1 MPVRMVLPAL
11 PPRADSFA
19 LRFRAVTGKPVAWAT
34 ILVRRNMVKQPN
46 IVFILS
52 DQHRADCLGRVNP
65 VVQTPNLD
73 ALASRGV
80 SFPDAVCQ
88 GPMCV
93 PSRHSLMTGLYP
105 SQVGVRHNTQCFP
118 KEGRLPVPTLPERLR
133 AAGYRTAGFG
143 KTHWRVGECRGV
155 PFGAE
160 PLGRGGFDVRAVLA
174 AKEREAGC
182 RAYEDEADPEVWEAL
197 CREQA
202 AGGPGG
208 QRVPGYLGRTSEVPA
223 EAHGESWLLR
233 QACAFLEEHDTGRQ
247 PFFLYFSCDVPH
259 PAFTVPPGYEERYR
273 LEDIELPEQPPE
285 GAELVEHTPFG
296 LMNRAEWSRLG
307 EMERRRG
314 LLRYYAYCS
323 YMDDLAGGLAEA
335 LEATGQLENTLIVYT
350 SDHGEMLGE
359 RNYRFAK
366 CCLYEGGLRVPLIA
380 AGPGTVAPD
389 EGGRVDDRPAEL
401 VDLAP
406 TFLRAAGCG
415 LAGTAGITGPGFV
428 RRAAADRKFRRV
440 ARRGLPRARANG
452 ALLCLAQRGMETHPD
467 LAGIRMGRVGAIGR
481 GTRRTLQ
488 PAGGSGRVAQPL
500 RSAGIAR
507 CPGKADPGS
516 SDVSGLPMGEISV
529 GALAVS
535 GFSRPGESGD

>member
-1 MPVRMVLPAL
+1 M
-11 PPRADSFA
+11 
-19 LRFRAVTGKPVAWAT
+19 T
-34 ILVRRNMVKQPN
+34 NQPN
-46 IVFILS
+46 ILFILS

-65 VVQTPNLD
+65 VVKTPHLD

-80 SFPDAVCQ
+80 AFSDAVCQ

-105 SQVGVRHNTQCFP
+105 SQLGVRHNTQCFP
-118 KEGRLPVPTLPERLR
+118 KEGRLPAPTLPERLR
-133 AAGYRTAGFG
+133 AAGYRTAGYG

-155 PFGAE
+155 PFGAA
-160 PLGRGGFDVRAVLA
+160 PLGRRGFDVRAVLA
-174 AKEREAGC
+174 AKEREGDC

-223 EAHGESWLLR
+223 EAHGESWLAR
-233 QACAFLEEHDTGRQ
+233 QARAFLEGHEAGRQ

-259 PAFTVPPGYEERYR
+259 PTFMVPPGYEDRYR
-273 LEDIELPEQPPE
+273 LDGIELPEQPPE
-285 GAELVEHTPFG
+285 GAELAEHTPFG

-307 EMERRRG
+307 ETERRRG

-323 YMDDLAGGLAEA
+323 YMDDLVGELVGA

-366 CCLYEGGLRVPLIA
+366 CCLYEGSLRVPMIA
-380 AGPGTVAPD
+380 AGPGAGAPS

-406 TFLRAAGCG
+406 TFLRAAGVQAPPELPGLDLFGGRRRTGNFAELHGEGYHEPAQMGPCYAWRSGEWKLILTLPGLVWDG
-415 LAGTAGITGPGFV
+415 LARLDEARGELYNLREDPGEWFNRYESPELREVREKLTRDLLMYLACQWAKFPLAPSQCPVFPDPANPGIEDPSVEVPRGTGPGG
-428 RRAAADRKFRRV
+428 D
-440 ARRGLPRARANG
+440 G
-452 ALLCLAQRGMETHPD
+452 
-467 LAGIRMGRVGAIGR
+467 GR
-481 GTRRTLQ
+481 
-488 PAGGSGRVAQPL
+488 
-500 RSAGIAR
+500 
-507 CPGKADPGS
+507 
-516 SDVSGLPMGEISV
+516 
-529 GALAVS
+529 
-535 GFSRPGESGD
+535 